1 MPNNLVLFSS
11 AREQGNTR
19 KLLDAIGKQTPL
31 DVVYLDALNLLP
43 YDYDYK
49 NTNDDFQRVLDRMLS
64 YDNLIFASPIYWYS
78 PTSQMKTL
86 LDRFTDFLD
95 IPSLRQKGKL
105 LRNKTAYLVTTSSQI
120 SIDVTFESI
129 FERTFDY
136 LGIKYGGALHCQQD
150 NRFREADHIAKFAQK
165 LSKSS

>member
-19 KLLDAIGKQTPL
+19 RLLNAIEKQTPL
-31 DVVYLDALNLLP
+31 DVVYLNALNLLP

-49 NTNDDFQRVLDRMLS
+49 NTNDDFQRVLDRMLRC
-64 YDNLIFASPIYWYS
+64 DNLIFASPIYWYS

-95 IPSLRQKGKL
+95 IPSLKEKGKL

-120 SIDVTFESI
+120 SIDATFVSI

-136 LGIKYGGALHCQQD
+136 LGIKYGGALHCQQSFIEHETL
-150 NRFREADHIAKFAQK
+150 NIEMFARQI
-165 LSKSS
+165 S

>member
-19 KLLDAIGKQTPL
+19 RLLNAIEKQTPL
-31 DVVYLDALNLLP
+31 DVVYLNALNLLP

-49 NTNDDFQRVLDRMLS
+49 NTNDDFQRVLDRMLRC
-64 YDNLIFASPIYWYS
+64 DNLIFASPIYWYS

-95 IPSLRQKGKL
+95 IPSLKEK
-105 LRNKTAYLVTTSSQI
+105 
-120 SIDVTFESI
+120 ES
-129 FERTFDY
+129 F
-136 LGIKYGGALHCQQD
+136 
-150 NRFREADHIAKFAQK
+150 
-165 LSKSS
+165 